1 MELIDDV
8 FSRFIQQGVMK
19 DDILDMM
26 EKFGLIVK
34 FSPSPSDVKYF
45 VPAQLK
51 TPPKD
56 LYQMSPSHTDPC
68 PLYIRFV
75 HGFVPHGLFSQLVS
89 RFIRWCCKTWPLQ
102 LPKLYQ
108 NGAWFVIGK
117 QIHDLIVIC
126 KKSFIKIV
134 LRQRMQSHQ
143 ISAEKSE
150 ELATQV
156 REFVQE
162 TLQTLSQELPYLSGL
177 QYELCVACPYC
188 HHQGTDGLGQECS
201 NHGRVSCDDEECFH
215 LLEMKDDQQL
225 ICMEKFCDELRT
237 VRGLEKWFLKRTS
250 QVCDLQYNK
259 LNGNISQEVRP
270 SLFHLRL
277 EGVLSI
283 MEYKGSSAWKELV
296 ISQVEE
302 YHC

>member
-56 LYQMSPSHTDPC
+56 LYQLLPSHTDPC

-89 RFIRWCCKTWPLQ
+89 RFIRWCFKTWPLQ

-108 NGAWFVIGK
+108 NG
-117 QIHDLIVIC
+117 
-126 KKSFIKIV
+126 
-134 LRQRMQSHQ
+134 
-143 ISAEKSE
+143 
-150 ELATQV
+150 
-156 REFVQE
+156 
-162 TLQTLSQELPYLSGL
+162 
-177 QYELCVACPYC
+177 
-188 HHQGTDGLGQECS
+188 
-201 NHGRVSCDDEECFH
+201 
-215 LLEMKDDQQL
+215 
-225 ICMEKFCDELRT
+225 
-237 VRGLEKWFLKRTS
+237 
-250 QVCDLQYNK
+250 
-259 LNGNISQEVRP
+259 
-270 SLFHLRL
+270 
-277 EGVLSI
+277 
-283 MEYKGSSAWKELV
+283 
-296 ISQVEE
+296 
-302 YHC
+302 

>member
-8 FSRFIQQGVMK
+8 FSKFIQQGIIK

-26 EKFGLIVK
+26 EQFGLIAK

-56 LYQMSPSHTDPC
+56 LCQVAPSHADPC
-68 PLYIRFV
+68 PLYIHFV

-89 RFIRWCCKTWPLQ
+89 RFIGWCCKTWPLQ
-102 LPKLYQ
+102 HPKLYQ

-126 KKSFIKIV
+126 KKSFIKII
-134 LRQRMQSHQ
+134 LRQKMQSHQ
-143 ISAEKSE
+143 VSVENLG

-156 REFVQE
+156 REFVEE
-162 TLQTLSQELPYLSGL
+162 TLQTLSQELPYLSAL

-188 HHQGTDGLGQECS
+188 HQGIDGIGQECC

-215 LLEMKDDQQL
+215 LLEVRQGQPL
-225 ICMEKFCDELRT
+225 ICMREVCGEVRT
-237 VRGLEKWFLKRTS
+237 ARGLEKWFVKRTS
-250 QVCDLQYNK
+250 QVCDLYD
-259 LNGNISQEVRP
+259 L
-270 SLFHLRL
+270 
-277 EGVLSI
+277 
-283 MEYKGSSAWKELV
+283 
-296 ISQVEE
+296 
-302 YHC
+302 

>member
-8 FSRFIQQGVMK
+8 FSKFIQQGIIK

-26 EKFGLIVK
+26 EQFGLIAR
-34 FSPSPSDVKYF
+34 FSPSQSDVKYF

-56 LYQMSPSHTDPC
+56 LWQMAPSHTDPC
-68 PLYIRFV
+68 PLYIHFV

-89 RFIRWCCKTWPLQ
+89 RFIRWCCKTWFLQ
-102 LPKLYQ
+102 HPKLYQ

-134 LRQRMQSHQ
+134 LRQKMQCHQ
-143 ISAEKSE
+143 ASAEKSE
-150 ELATQV
+150 ELATKV
-156 REFVQE
+156 REFIEE
-162 TLQTLSQELPYLSGL
+162 TFQTLSQELLYLSGL

-188 HHQGTDGLGQECS
+188 HQGRDGVGQECS

-215 LLEMKDDQQL
+215 LLKMKEDQQL
-225 ICMEKFCDELRT
+225 ICMEKFSDELRT
-237 VRGLEKWFLKRTS
+237 VCGLEKWFLKRAS
-250 QVCDLQYNK
+250 QVCDLYD
-259 LNGNISQEVRP
+259 L
-270 SLFHLRL
+270 HT
-277 EGVLSI
+277 
-283 MEYKGSSAWKELV
+283 
-296 ISQVEE
+296 
-302 YHC
+302 

>member
-8 FSRFIQQGVMK
+8 FYNFIQEGVIK

-26 EKFGLIVK
+26 EQFGLIAR
-34 FSPSPSDVKYF
+34 FSLSPSDVKYF

-56 LYQMSPSHTDPC
+56 LCQMAPSHADPC
-68 PLYIRFV
+68 PLYIHFV

-188 HHQGTDGLGQECS
+188 HQGSDGVGQECS
-201 NHGRVSCDDEECFH
+201 NHGRVSCDDEGCFH
-215 LLEMKDDQQL
+215 LLKMKEDQQM
-225 ICMEKFCDELRT
+225 ICMVKFCSELRT
-237 VRGLEKWFLKRTS
+237 VHGLKKWFLKRTS
-250 QVCDLQYNK
+250 QVCDLYD
-259 LNGNISQEVRP
+259 L
-270 SLFHLRL
+270 
-277 EGVLSI
+277 
-283 MEYKGSSAWKELV
+283 
-296 ISQVEE
+296 
-302 YHC
+302 